1 MSKWTAW
8 TSSNTMMV
16 VAAVAF
22 AIAAVGAG
30 LYINN
35 RNAQKPGLALVV
47 PATSKPVVEVTTGK
61 PDNEASP
68 SDKSEISPSIDEVRF
83 EADGLTI
90 LAGRAS
96 PGSKVSIFIDG
107 VENISVTVDNEGN
120 FAAIMSI
127 QPKTNAQ
134 VLTIVQ
140 TLGDEVV
147 VSLDE
152 IILAPISSPVAL
164 VESVAEQDANE
175 EDIAISSD
183 VVDNTTEVKEPED
196 YTTTSSNVVDSLAV
210 INELSEDKTT
220 FTEQPTTTVTNDK
233 PALST
238 KSPESVSSLSMQ
250 VEVEPEIVKILPD
263 DKDADK
269 PPVAE
274 AASGAG
280 AVLSEDVARNEVQ
293 MLNTGTLR
301 ISEPVID
308 TSVEQQSVV
317 VLKSTKNGVEM
328 MGPSLGGLEDIAIDT
343 IGYSNN
349 GDVQL
354 TGRAQSDSDVV
365 RVYINNQPIIEMAV
379 DSKGRWRGNLPSIDT
394 GVYTL
399 RVDEIDGSGG
409 LVSSVETPFKR
420 EDPEVLAEVKT
431 SSGSGTHTVQTGHTL
446 WAIARER
453 YGEGILYVQIHEAN
467 KHLIGHPDLIYPGQV
482 FAVPD

>member
-1 MSKWTAW
+1 
-8 TSSNTMMV
+8 
-16 VAAVAF
+16 
-22 AIAAVGAG
+22 
-30 LYINN
+30 
-35 RNAQKPGLALVV
+35 
-47 PATSKPVVEVTTGK
+47 
-61 PDNEASP
+61 
-68 SDKSEISPSIDEVRF
+68 
-83 EADGLTI
+83 
-90 LAGRAS
+90 
-96 PGSKVSIFIDG
+96 
-107 VENISVTVDNEGN
+107 
-120 FAAIMSI
+120 
-127 QPKTNAQ
+127 
-134 VLTIVQ
+134 
-140 TLGDEVV
+140 
-147 VSLDE
+147 
-152 IILAPISSPVAL
+152 
-164 VESVAEQDANE
+164 
-175 EDIAISSD
+175 
-183 VVDNTTEVKEPED
+183 
-196 YTTTSSNVVDSLAV
+196 
-210 INELSEDKTT
+210 
-220 FTEQPTTTVTNDK
+220 
-233 PALST
+233 
-238 KSPESVSSLSMQ
+238 
-250 VEVEPEIVKILPD
+250 VKILPD

-293 MLNTGTLR
+293 MLNTGALP

-308 TSVEQQSVV
+308 TPVEQQSVV

-399 RVDEIDGSGG
+399 RVDEINGSGG